1 MGGNLGAQRKRNKT
15 TDNSGS
21 FPSLV
26 RGLSAKRQE
35 VIRPLLENPRKY
47 VLFSLRALAKEFDSA
62 PATLLRI
69 ARDMGFA
76 SYRDFRRYLHELSIS
91 QATPFGVLESSAQNS
106 GMEGQIEESLEH
118 DMVNLRGLRHSL
130 DFKRVVALVKKL
142 YSANFILI
150 LGGDMA
156 ESLARFLE
164 YNLSVIGLKSMAI
177 SGAGQISHRI
187 RQVTRQDVVIAI
199 SYRRGLRQTV
209 EGLRQAMSRG
219 AYCVGIT
226 DSSIS
231 PVARYADEYF
241 LTPTEGPLFASYV
254 AAMSFLSL
262 LLVAC
267 SNYRRGRTL
276 AILREAEKEQRT
288 GFRWYSES

>member
-1 MGGNLGAQRKRNKT
+1 LAARGKSDKSTGKSN
-15 TDNSGS
+15 S
-21 FPSLV
+21 FPRLV

-47 VLFSLRALAKEFDSA
+47 VLYSLRALAKEFQSA

-69 ARDMGFA
+69 AREMGFA
-76 SYRDFRRYLHELSIS
+76 SYRDFRSYLHELAIA
-91 QATPFGVLESSAQNS
+91 QATPFEVLESSAKNS
-106 GMEGQIEESLEH
+106 GVEGQIEESLH
-118 DMVNLRGLRHSL
+118 RDMANLRALRHSL

-142 YSANFILI
+142 YAANFILI

-156 ESLARFLE
+156 ESLAYFLE
-164 YNLSVIGLKSMAI
+164 YNLAVIGLKSIALT
-177 SGAGQISHRI
+177 GAGQISHRI
-187 RQVTRQDVVIAI
+187 RHVTGRDVVIAI

-209 EGLRQAMSRG
+209 EGLRQAKSRG

-231 PVARYADEYF
+231 PVARYAHEYF
-241 LTPTEGPLFASYV
+241 LTPSEGPLFAGSYV

-267 SNYRRGRTL
+267 SNYRRTRTL
-276 AILREAEKEQRT
+276 AILKEAEKEQRT
-288 GFRWYSES
+288 GFRWYTET